1 MFSGRTYFLTG
12 SSSGIGAAI
21 AKVLIDGNARVI
33 ALGRHVELIK
43 GKDNYLPKRVDF
55 SQVNQL
61 EETFKRIIQK
71 EQRIDGVICA
81 AGVGQFSALEQFSF
95 HQMQNI
101 MDVNFTAQALLVR
114 LLIPRLKQQESSD
127 IIFIGSEAALN
138 GGKNGA
144 MYCASKFALRGFS
157 QALREECSKSGVR
170 VMLINPGMVKTP
182 FFDHLNFEPGEEP
195 ENYILPED
203 VADAVK
209 LILSARQGT
218 LFEEINL
225 SPLKKVIKF
234 N

>member
-1 MFSGRTYFLTG
+1 MFSGQTYFLTG

-21 AKVLIDGNARVI
+21 ANVLLEENARVV

-43 GKDNYLPKRVDF
+43 GRPNYFPKRVDF
-55 SQVNQL
+55 SQINQI
-61 EETFKRIIQK
+61 EETFKRIIKK

-95 HQMQNI
+95 PQMQNI
-101 MDVNFTAQALLVR
+101 MHVNFTAHALLVR
-114 LLIPRLKQQESSD
+114 LLLPRLKQLDKSNVL
-127 IIFIGSEAALN
+127 FIGSEAALS

-157 QALREECSKSGVR
+157 QALREECAKSNMK

-182 FFDHLNFEPGEEP
+182 FFDQLNFRHGEEP
-195 ENYILPED
+195 ENYLLPED
-203 VADAVK
+203 VADTVK
-209 LILSARQGT
+209 LILSSRQGT

-234 N
+234 T